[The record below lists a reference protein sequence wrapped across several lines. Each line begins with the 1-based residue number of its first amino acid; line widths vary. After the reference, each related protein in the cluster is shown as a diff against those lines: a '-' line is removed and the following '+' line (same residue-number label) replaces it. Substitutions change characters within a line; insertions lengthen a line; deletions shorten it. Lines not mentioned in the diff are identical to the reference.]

1 MLWSWKGF
9 SFKVYYP
16 KTSTSYLEY
25 SLSCGSLFG
34 SDILN
39 ICPAFF
45 VENIFNTTIVMEN
58 HPEEKEQQS
67 VKEKYRGD
75 ALNFYKSFD
84 EALKF
89 REGDNFA
96 TKSLK
101 LVARV
106 LGITFFILIS
116 PFVMFGLFV
125 AFIAAG

>member
-1 MLWSWKGF
+1 
-9 SFKVYYP
+9 
-16 KTSTSYLEY
+16 
-25 SLSCGSLFG
+25 
-34 SDILN
+34 
-39 ICPAFF
+39 
-45 VENIFNTTIVMEN
+45 MEN
-58 HPEEKEQQS
+58 HPKENEEQS
-67 VKEKYRGD
+67 VKDKYKGD

-89 REGDNFA
+89 REGDSLA

-106 LGITFFILIS
+106 FGITFFILIS

>member
-1 MLWSWKGF
+1 
-9 SFKVYYP
+9 
-16 KTSTSYLEY
+16 
-25 SLSCGSLFG
+25 
-34 SDILN
+34 
-39 ICPAFF
+39 
-45 VENIFNTTIVMEN
+45 MEN

-89 REGDNFA
+89 REGDNFV